1 MAVSIDEVEHIAKL
15 AKLKFSDE
23 ELEDF
28 THRFND
34 ILKYMEM
41 LNKVDT
47 SNIEPLSHPVEM
59 TNVFRDD
66 KLNKSVPTEDALK
79 NAPESD
85 GEFFR
90 VPKII

>member
-1 MAVSIDEVEHIAKL
+1 MAVSIDEVKHIAKL

-28 THRFND
+28 TYRFND
-34 ILKYMEM
+34 ILKYMDM

-47 SNIEPLSHPVEM
+47 ENIAPLSHPVEM
-59 TNVFRDD
+59 INVFRDD
-66 KLNKSVPTEDALK
+66 TLKEPVSTEDAMK
-79 NAPESD
+79 NAPDSD

>member
-1 MAVSIDEVEHIAKL
+1 MAVSIDEVKHIAKL

-28 THRFND
+28 TYRFND
-34 ILKYMEM
+34 ILKYMDM

-47 SNIEPLSHPVEM
+47 ENIAPLSHPVEM
-59 TNVFRDD
+59 INVFRDD
-66 KLNKSVPTEDALK
+66 TLKEPVSTEDALK
-79 NAPESD
+79 NAPDSD

>member
-1 MAVSIDEVEHIAKL
+1 MAVSIDEVKHIAKL

-28 THRFND
+28 TYRFND
-34 ILKYMEM
+34 ILKYMDM

-47 SNIEPLSHPVEM
+47 ENIAPLSHPVEM
-59 TNVFRDD
+59 INVFRDD
-66 KLNKSVPTEDALK
+66 TLKEPVSTEEALK
-79 NAPESD
+79 NAPDSD